1 MDTILP
7 LKCKIETKFDLNEI
21 IETTGWK
28 PREIKDHY
36 WTCPIETYTAAL
48 SSTVSPE
55 YFPGPVI
62 DINQNFY

>member
-1 MDTILP
+1 MTIDVDRKAMP
-7 LKCKIETKFDLNEI
+7 DM
-21 IETTGWK
+21 
-28 PREIKDHY
+28 P
-36 WTCPIETYTAAL
+36 PIEIYTAAV